1 MNLVD
6 KQKIDM
12 NRKETDQLIVSLLI
26 ASIAANRIS
35 TQKQIELELRLK
47 YKDEIDP
54 EILKAE
60 LKKNNDDF
68 ISAQYDLIAEIMQR
82 YSNTQNDYE
91 ASENPGSV
99 KQENLVNTFAL
110 GFIAQ
115 KGFLDLNKKVDL
127 LINRLDQQTSNTEN

>member
-54 EILKAE
+54 ETLKAE

-68 ISAQYDLIAEIMQR
+68 ISAQYDLIAEIMQK

-99 KQENLVNTFAL
+99 KQENLVNTFAF
-110 GFIAQ
+110 GFIMQNGLKNIVA
-115 KGFLDLNKKVDL
+115 
-127 LINRLDQQTSNTEN
+127 RLDKMENNLNELFKVN

>member
-35 TQKQIELELRLK
+35 TQKQIQFELRLK

-54 EILKAE
+54 ETLKAE

-68 ISAQYDLIAEIMQR
+68 ISAQYDLIAEIMQK

-99 KQENLVNTFAL
+99 KQENLVNTFAF
-110 GFIAQ
+110 GFIMQ
-115 KGFLDLNKKVDL
+115 NGLKDIVS
-127 LINRLDQQTSNTEN
+127 RLDKMENNLNELFKVN